1 MQEAAKDKPPRVGPL
16 TGVCVVDMTTVMMG
30 PFATQIIAD
39 YGADVIKVEPP
50 EGDIMRFAAPM
61 RSPGMG
67 AMSLHANRNKRSI
80 ALDVKKAGGR
90 RALLRLC
97 AGADVFVTNNRPASM
112 RRLGLADEDLR
123 ATNPRLV
130 RVNLIGYGE
139 AGPYAGRP
147 AYDDLI
153 QGISGVPGLFARVSG
168 QEPRYVPLTMADRI
182 VGLNAV
188 HVMLAA
194 LIDRDRT
201 GEGQAVELAMFE
213 TLAQFVLGDHM
224 GGRTFTPPLGEPGY
238 SRLMVPDR
246 RPYQTS
252 DGYICVLVY
261 TDKQWQSFF
270 RASGRADLAED
281 PRLKDYATR
290 ARNYA
295 AIYALLSD
303 LIKARPTAEWMR
315 LLHAA
320 DIPCVPMN
328 DLNSLIDDEHLEA
341 AGFFVEMEHPSEGA
355 IRLTGIPS
363 RWSRSQPRVTRPPP
377 RIGEHSVEILRE
389 AGYSADEIA
398 AMCAEGAVIDG
409 STGALGSMPAQT
421 RTVPDL

>member
-1 MQEAAKDKPPRVGPL
+1 MQQPANDKPARAGPL
-16 TGVCVVDMTTVMMG
+16 TGVRVVDMTTVMMG

-80 ALDVKKAGGR
+80 ALDVKKEAGR

-97 AGADVFVTNNRPASM
+97 AKADVFITNNRPASM
-112 RRLGLADEDLR
+112 RRLSLADENLR
-123 ATNPRLV
+123 AANRRLV

-139 AGPYAGRP
+139 GGPYAGRP

-153 QGISGVPGLFARVSG
+153 QGISGVPGLVARVSG
-168 QEPRYVPLTMADRI
+168 REPRYVPLTMADRI

-194 LIDRDRT
+194 LIDRDRV

-224 GGRTFTPPLGEPGY
+224 GGRTFRPPLGEPGY
-238 SRLMVPDR
+238 SRLMVADR
-246 RPYQTS
+246 RPYRTS

-261 TDKQWQSFF
+261 TDKQWQAFF
-270 RASGRADLAED
+270 RASARADLAE
-281 PRLKDYATR
+281 
-290 ARNYA
+290 
-295 AIYALLSD
+295 
-303 LIKARPTAEWMR
+303 
-315 LLHAA
+315 
-320 DIPCVPMN
+320 
-328 DLNSLIDDEHLEA
+328 
-341 AGFFVEMEHPSEGA
+341 
-355 IRLTGIPS
+355 
-363 RWSRSQPRVTRPPP
+363 
-377 RIGEHSVEILRE
+377 
-389 AGYSADEIA
+389 ADEIDA
-398 AMCAEGAVIDG
+398 HEARIGRAQILVGKAEPAHRCRPVVGDEDVGLGA
-409 STGALGSMPAQT
+409 
-421 RTVPDL
+421 

>member
-1 MQEAAKDKPPRVGPL
+1 MDQAANDSPARVGPL
-16 TGVCVVDMTTVMMG
+16 HGVRVVDMTTVLMG
-30 PFATQIIAD
+30 PFATQIVAD

-50 EGDIMRFAAPM
+50 EGDIMRLAGPM

-80 ALDVKKAGGR
+80 ALDLKKESGR

-97 AGADVFVTNNRPASM
+97 ANADVFVTNNRPASM
-112 RRLGLADEDLR
+112 RRLGLADDELR
-123 ATNPRLV
+123 AANPRLV
-130 RVNLIGYGE
+130 RVSLIGYGE
-139 AGPYAGRP
+139 GGPYAGRP

-153 QGISGVPGLFARVSG
+153 QGISGVPGLVARVSG
-168 QEPRYVPLTMADRI
+168 HEPRYVPLTMADRI

-188 HVMLAA
+188 HVILAA
-194 LIDRDRT
+194 LVDRDRV

-238 SRLMVPDR
+238 SRLLVADR
-246 RPYQTS
+246 RPYRTS

-261 TDKQWQSFF
+261 TDKQWQAFF
-270 RASGRADLAED
+270 RASGRADLADD
-281 PRLKDYATR
+281 PRLKDHATR
-290 ARNYA
+290 AQHYA
-295 AIYALLSD
+295 PVYAMLAD
-303 LIKARPTAEWMR
+303 IIATRPTAEWMR
-315 LLHAA
+315 LLQAA

-328 DLNSLIDDEHLEA
+328 DLDSLIDDEHLKA

-363 RWSRSQPRVTRPPP
+363 RWSRSQPRVSRHPP
-377 RIGEHSVEILRE
+377 RVGEHSVEVLHE
-389 AGYSADEIA
+389 AGFSAEDIA
-398 AMCAEGAVIDG
+398 RMCAEGAVIDG
-409 STGALGSMPAQT
+409 RSAG
-421 RTVPDL
+421 TVSVSVESRSDPDL

>member
-1 MQEAAKDKPPRVGPL
+1 MQASANTEPARVGPL
-16 TGVCVVDMTTVMMG
+16 QGVRVVDMTTVLMG

-50 EGDIMRFAAPM
+50 EGDIMRQAGPM

-80 ALDVKKAGGR
+80 VLDLKQDAGR
-90 RALLRLC
+90 HALLRLC
-97 AGADVFVTNNRPASM
+97 ETADVFVTNNRPASM
-112 RRLGLADEDLR
+112 RRLGLGDEALR
-123 ATNPRLV
+123 AANPRLV

-168 QEPRYVPLTMADRI
+168 HEPRYVPLTMADRI

-188 HVMLAA
+188 HVILAA
-194 LIDRDRT
+194 LIDRDRV

-238 SRLMVPDR
+238 SRLMTADR

-261 TDKQWQSFF
+261 TDKQWQAFF
-270 RASGRADLAED
+270 RASGRADLAGD

-295 AIYALLSD
+295 AIYALLAD
-303 LIKARPTAEWMR
+303 VIKTRPTAEWMR
-315 LLHAA
+315 LLHEV

-328 DLNSLIDDEHLEA
+328 DLNSLIDDEHLNA

-363 RWSRSQPRVTRPPP
+363 RWSRSQPRVRSHPP
-377 RIGEHSVEILRE
+377 RVGEHSVEILRE
-389 AGYSADEIA
+389 AGFSAEEIA
-398 AMCAEGAVIDG
+398 RLCAQGAVVDG
-409 STGALGSMPAQT
+409 RVAAADSVSG
-421 RTVPDL
+421 

>member
-1 MQEAAKDKPPRVGPL
+1 MQQAANAEPARVGPL
-16 TGVCVVDMTTVMMG
+16 TGVRVVDMTTVLMG

-39 YGADVIKVEPP
+39 YGADVIKVEPL
-50 EGDIMRFAAPM
+50 EGDIMRQAAPM

-67 AMSLHANRNKRSI
+67 AMSLHANRSKRSI
-80 ALDVKKAGGR
+80 ALDVKKDAGR

-97 AGADVFVTNNRPASM
+97 ENADVFVTNNRPASM
-112 RRLGLADEDLR
+112 RRLGLGDEDLR
-123 ATNPRLV
+123 AVNRRLV
-130 RVNLIGYGE
+130 RVNLVGYGE

-153 QGISGVPGLFARVSG
+153 QGISGVPGLIARVSG
-168 QEPRYVPLTMADRI
+168 HEPRYVPLTMADRI

-188 HVMLAA
+188 HVILAA
-194 LIDRDRT
+194 LIDRDRV

-224 GGRTFTPPLGEPGY
+224 GGHTFMPPLGEPGY
-238 SRLMVPDR
+238 SRLMVADR
-246 RPYQTS
+246 RPYRTS

-261 TDKQWQSFF
+261 TDKQWQAFI
-270 RASGRADLAED
+270 RASGRADLADD
-281 PRLKDYATR
+281 PRLKDHATR
-290 ARNYA
+290 AQHYA
-295 AIYALLSD
+295 PVYAMLAD
-303 LIKARPTAEWMR
+303 IIGTGPTAEWMR
-315 LLHAA
+315 LLQAA

-328 DLNSLIDDEHLEA
+328 SLDSLIDDEHLNT

-363 RWSRSQPRVTRPPP
+363 RWSREQPRVTRPPP

-389 AGYSADEIA
+389 AGYAGEEIA
-398 AMCAEGAVIDG
+398 ALCAEGAVVDG
-409 STGALGSMPAQT
+409 RAPAADC
-421 RTVPDL
+421 VGNDA